1 MHQVDP
7 RHVLGCVARP
17 RLYIDTGESR
27 VKLRECVRVRTI
39 KRYEVQ
45 SRVRHLGKPRIYF
58 CRFQSS
64 RRTKSADIGCFRG
77 CSKNSFAISSSRLR

>member
-1 MHQVDP
+1 
-7 RHVLGCVARP
+7 
-17 RLYIDTGESR
+17 
-27 VKLRECVRVRTI
+27 
-39 KRYEVQ
+39 VQ